1 METIHFEGRKIA
13 MKQDRTGYVLTLSVH
28 PDEIPETLVRDF
40 VGARYQ
46 VVMVR
51 LSDDGKP
58 MEREQEYPAKD
69 LVRLAGVLCRDPLF
83 HSFLFETGQIFDSS
97 EDQATEWLRSELNI
111 QSRSELKTNQSAASQ
126 FKFIHQEFQA
136 WKNLNA

>member
-1 METIHFEGRKIA
+1 MQTIQFEGRKIA

-28 PDEIPETLVRDF
+28 PDEIPEMLIRDF

-51 LSDDGKP
+51 LSDDNKA
-58 MEREQEYPAKD
+58 MVREQEYPTKD

-83 HSFLFETGQIFDSS
+83 HTFLLETGQTF
-97 EDQATEWLRSELNI
+97 EETENTATEWLRMELNI
-111 QSRSELKTNQSAASQ
+111 QSRTELKTNQAAASQ
-126 FKFIHQEFQA
+126 FRFIHQEFQA
-136 WKNLNA
+136 WKAQR

>member
-1 METIHFEGRKIA
+1 METIQFEGRKIA

-28 PDEIPETLVRDF
+28 PDEIPETLIRDF

-51 LSDDGKP
+51 LSDDDKP
-58 MEREQEYPAKD
+58 MVREQEYPSKD

-83 HSFLFETGQIFDSS
+83 HSFLVDTGQAFEMGEAAAID
-97 EDQATEWLRSELNI
+97 WLRHELSI
-111 QSRSELKTNQSAASQ
+111 TSRTELKTNQTAASG
-126 FKFIHQEFQA
+126 FRFIHQEFQA
-136 WKNLNA
+136 WKALR

>member
-1 METIHFEGRKIA
+1 MQTIQFEGRKIA

-28 PDEIPETLVRDF
+28 PDEIPETLIRDF

-51 LSDDGKP
+51 LTDDNKP
-58 MEREQEYPAKD
+58 MVREQEYPSKD

-83 HSFLFETGQIFDSS
+83 HNFLMDTGQTF
-97 EDQATEWLRSELNI
+97 EKTEAAAKDWLRHELNI
-111 QSRSELKTNQSAASQ
+111 DTRAELKTNQSAATQ
-126 FKFIHQEFQA
+126 FRFIHQEFQA
-136 WKNLNA
+136 WKAQR

>member
-1 METIHFEGRKIA
+1 MQTIQFEGRKIA

-28 PDEIPETLVRDF
+28 PDEIPEMLIRDF

-51 LSDDGKP
+51 LSDDNKP
-58 MEREQEYPAKD
+58 MVREQEYQTKD

-83 HSFLFETGQIFDSS
+83 HAFLVDTGQAFEEGEEAAI
-97 EDQATEWLRSELNI
+97 AWLRHEVGI
-111 QSRSELKTNQSAASQ
+111 ASRTELKTNQTAASQ
-126 FKFIHQEFQA
+126 FRFIHQEFQA
-136 WKNLNA
+136 WKALR

>member
-1 METIHFEGRKIA
+1 

-28 PDEIPETLVRDF
+28 PDELPDLLVRDF

-51 LSDDGKP
+51 LTDDNKP
-58 MEREQEYPAKD
+58 MVREQEYPTKD

-83 HSFLFETGQIFDSS
+83 HKFLIETGQAFEEGEEAAI
-97 EDQATEWLRSELNI
+97 EWLRHEVGIS
-111 QSRSELKTNQSAASQ
+111 SRTELKTNQTAASQ
-126 FKFIHQEFQA
+126 FRFIHQEFQA
-136 WKNLNA
+136 WKAQR

>member
-1 METIHFEGRKIA
+1 METIQFEGRKIA

-28 PDEIPETLVRDF
+28 PDEIPEMLVRDF

-51 LSDDGKP
+51 MSDDGKP
-58 MEREQEYPAKD
+58 MVREQEYPSKD

-83 HSFLFETGQIFDSS
+83 HAFLVDTGQMFEES
-97 EDQATEWLRSELNI
+97 EAEATNWLRRELNI
-111 QSRSELKTNQSAASQ
+111 HTRAELKTNQAAATQ
-126 FKFIHQEFQA
+126 FRFVHQEFQA
-136 WKNLNA
+136 WKALR

>member
-1 METIHFEGRKIA
+1 METIQFEGRKIA

-28 PDEIPETLVRDF
+28 PDEIPEMLVRDF

-51 LSDDGKP
+51 MSDDGKP
-58 MEREQEYPAKD
+58 MVREQEYPSKD

-83 HSFLFETGQIFDSS
+83 HEFLTDTGQSFERS
-97 EDQATEWLRSELNI
+97 EGAAIEWLRHELGI
-111 QSRSELKTNQSAASQ
+111 TSRTELKTNQTAASQ
-126 FKFIHQEFQA
+126 FRFIHQEFQA
-136 WKNLNA
+136 WKALR

>member
-1 METIHFEGRKIA
+1 METIQFEGRKIA

-28 PDEIPETLVRDF
+28 PDEIPEMLIRDF

-51 LSDDGKP
+51 LSDDNKP
-58 MEREQEYPAKD
+58 MVREQEYPSKD

-83 HSFLFETGQIFDSS
+83 HAFLVETGQSFEEGEEAAI
-97 EDQATEWLRSELNI
+97 AWLRHEVGI
-111 QSRSELKTNQSAASQ
+111 TSRTELKTNQTAASQ
-126 FKFIHQEFQA
+126 FRFIHQEFQA
-136 WKNLNA
+136 WKALR

>member
-13 MKQDRTGYVLTLSVH
+13 MKQDRSGYVLTLSVH
-28 PDEIPETLVRDF
+28 PDEIPELLIRDF

-58 MEREQEYPAKD
+58 MAREQEYPAKD
-69 LVRLAGVLCRDPLF
+69 LVRLAGILCRDPEF
-83 HSFLFETGQIFDSS
+83 HNFLYETGQIFDKG
-97 EDQATEWLRSELNI
+97 EDTVTEWLRHELNI
-111 QSRSELKTNQSAASQ
+111 ESRTELKTNQMAASQ
-126 FKFIHQEFQA
+126 FKYIHQEFQSWRA
-136 WKNLNA
+136 AT